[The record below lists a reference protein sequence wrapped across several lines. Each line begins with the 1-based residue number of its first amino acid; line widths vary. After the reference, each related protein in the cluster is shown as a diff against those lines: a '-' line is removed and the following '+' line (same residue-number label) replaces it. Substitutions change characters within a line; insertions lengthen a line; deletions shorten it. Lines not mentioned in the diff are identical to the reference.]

1 MEVHKVHGC
10 GSRSM
15 RMLALH
21 RPGSRE
27 RKRLAL
33 SSLSPSPILVV
44 SLGAQAMEWFCSQ
57 SESIFT
63 PKLLLSGKVF
73 TDIAKPKVYPAN
85 TRGI

>member
-1 MEVHKVHGC
+1 
-10 GSRSM
+10 
-15 RMLALH
+15 MLALH